1 MFKFILGFV
10 IGTLFGTAILNW
22 LIPIIINKFIGG

>member
-1 MFKFILGFV
+1 MLKFIVGFI

-22 LIPIIINKFIGG
+22 LIPIIIYKFIGG